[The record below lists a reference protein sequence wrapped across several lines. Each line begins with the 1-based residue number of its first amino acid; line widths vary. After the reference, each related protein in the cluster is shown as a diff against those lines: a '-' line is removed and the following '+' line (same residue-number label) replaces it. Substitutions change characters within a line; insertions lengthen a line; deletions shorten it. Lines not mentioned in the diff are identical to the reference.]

1 MPQFVNMVLKD
12 HAAADHT
19 FSPSSI
25 SGGIATAVESDGV
38 PIGDKR
44 ISVSTN
50 QTSNGRRKVTV
61 KMTIPVI
68 QDAVVAGVSRPTLVR
83 AAYADVTL
91 SFDGASSSA
100 ERLDVAAY
108 ISNLFKD
115 AMFVNVVDTLQGP
128 Y

>member
-1 MPQFVNMVLKD
+1 
-12 HAAADHT
+12 
-19 FSPSSI
+19 
-25 SGGIATAVESDGV
+25 
-38 PIGDKR
+38 
-44 ISVSTN
+44 
-50 QTSNGRRKVTV
+50 
-61 KMTIPVI
+61 MTIPVI

-108 ISNLFKD
+108 ISSLFKD
-115 AMFVNVVDTLQGP
+115 AMFVDVVDTLQGP